1 MAVTITQVSAFGFF
15 TIIVALVILWQ
26 QCYTFW
32 RKSYLGIGS
41 LVLVAIF
48 LKVFFDFILT
58 VIMTT
63 VYPNMTAQAREKF
76 EIGFD
81 FWQHHFQYFSGSGN
95 LHSHIYALTVML
107 FLCLLSKYMS
117 RYDSIFKDSEAVED
131 QES

>member
-1 MAVTITQVSAFGFF
+1 VAVTITQVSAFGFF

-63 VYPNMTAQAREKF
+63 VYPNMTAQAR
-76 EIGFD
+76 
-81 FWQHHFQYFSGSGN
+81 
-95 LHSHIYALTVML
+95 
-107 FLCLLSKYMS
+107 
-117 RYDSIFKDSEAVED
+117 
-131 QES
+131 